1 MSSGKKIVSGV
12 IWTMLFNIV
21 NALYGFISVP
31 ILISYFGKME
41 YGLIGLALSINVYL
55 RLMDMGFD
63 STNVRFFSAWIAEK
77 KNEKVRKAFQ
87 TSIGFYGFIGLTNAL
102 VLFILAFFSNSIFNV
117 TSDQDIVLKHLILI
131 LCFTTLLHW
140 LISSLE
146 QLVKATENVAYV
158 QRLHL
163 LSKILLIIVLFI
175 TVYNHLSI
183 EVYFILSCLTTI
195 AVVPFCISKIRKEI
209 QNISFIPR
217 IDWTIFKEML
227 PYSLNILSF
236 SFFQFS
242 FYNLRPFLL
251 GIEGTVE
258 SVADYR
264 ILNGIIGVITM
275 MSGAFLGTLLPSTS
289 RIVAE
294 HDKDSFYRL
303 AYSGTSFVSI
313 VVCYFCFVLMTTGPS
328 LISIY
333 VGKDYLYLIP
343 WLNLWLLCTLGNHN
357 QAISSL
363 ILAESDIRAISY
375 SSIVASVI
383 GLLVTW
389 FTIPNY
395 LVGGTVLG
403 FVAYMLV
410 QMVFYYCYYWTRCM
424 GINSVRVLSKCFL
437 PFLLIGVVCYWI
449 LSYVPSLEKDWIDLI
464 LKGMAFTV
472 MYVSL
477 AWLLLTDSDR
487 YLLRKIIKM

>member
-1 MSSGKKIVSGV
+1 MSSRKKIVSGV
-12 IWTMLFNIV
+12 IWTMLLNIV

-31 ILISYFGKME
+31 ILISYFGKTE

-55 RLMDMGFD
+55 RLMDMGFN
-63 STNVRFFSAWIAEK
+63 STNIRFFSAWIAESK
-77 KNEKVRKAFQ
+77 IEKVKKAFQ
-87 TSIGFYGFIGLTNAL
+87 TSIGFYGIIGLVNAF
-102 VLFILAFFSNSIFNV
+102 VLFILAMFSNRVFNI
-117 TSDQDIVLKHLILI
+117 TPEQDIILKHLIYV
-131 LCFTTLLHW
+131 LCITSFINW
-140 LISSLE
+140 IISSFE
-146 QLVKATENVAYV
+146 QLVKATENVAWV

-163 LSKILLIIVLFI
+163 LSKVLLIVVLFI
-175 TVYNHLSI
+175 TVYIHLSI
-183 EVYFILSCLTTI
+183 ETYFILSCLTTI
-195 AVVPFCISKIRKEI
+195 VVVPFCVVKIRREI
-209 QNISFIPR
+209 PNISFLPR
-217 IDWTIFKEML
+217 IDGKIFREML

-264 ILNGIIGVITM
+264 VLNGMIGVITM

-294 HDKDSFYRL
+294 HNKESYYRI
-303 AYSGTSFVSI
+303 AYSGTCFVSI
-313 VVCYFCFVLMTTGPS
+313 VVCYLCFVLMTTGPS

-333 VGKDYLYLIP
+333 VGKEYLYLIP

-363 ILAESDIRAISY
+363 ILAGRDIRAISY

-383 GLLVTW
+383 GLSVTW

-395 LVGGTVLG
+395 HVGGTVWG
-403 FVAYMLV
+403 FMSYMLV
-410 QMVFYYCYYWTRCM
+410 QMLFYYCYYWSRCM
-424 GINSVRVLSKCFL
+424 GINSIRVFFKCFL
-437 PFLLIGVVCYWI
+437 PFLLIGLGCYWMI
-449 LSYVPSLEKDWIDLI
+449 SHVPSLDNDWINMI
-464 LKGMAFTV
+464 LKGMAFTILF
-472 MYVSL
+472 Y
-477 AWLLLTDSDR
+477 LLVWIVLTDTDR
-487 YLLRKIIKM
+487 SFFRKIVKR